1 MSEHSNNRLLSHG
14 FYWVEN
20 PDRVRQGWFHLF
32 HVSWVSAGRLKDW
45 GLVKHLKAWQ
55 RLQGRSPSRVAPF
68 YGPRALGVLT
78 VRKPD
83 FPRASDLR
91 ETLAGIEVPFKT
103 WPWNSCT
110 IASIIFHSLE
120 VSQ

>member
-1 MSEHSNNRLLSHG
+1 MVPSVSRVLGLS
-14 FYWVEN
+14 W
-20 PDRVRQGWFHLF
+20 
-32 HVSWVSAGRLKDW
+32 KT
-45 GLVKHLKAWQ
+45 Q
-55 RLQGRSPSRVAPF
+55 RLGAGETSESLAETAGSPSRVAPF

-83 FPRASDLR
+83 FPRASDPR
-91 ETLAGIEVPFKT
+91 ETLAGIEVPFKI